1 MMKAV
6 SDPNIRRVVF
16 MTSSQVGKTTL
27 LENIIGYFIHYEP
40 SPILMVQPTL
50 SMAQAFSKDRLSAM
64 IRDCP
69 VLANKV
75 KPPRE
80 RDSGNTVLHK
90 VFTGGHISLVGSNS
104 TSSLASRPIR
114 VLLLDE
120 VDRFEVS
127 NRELLLFGITK
138 L

>member
-50 SMAQAFSKDRLSAM
+50 SMAQSFSKDRLSAM

-69 VLANKV
+69 VLEKKV

-80 RDSGNTVLHK
+80 RDSVNTVLLK

-114 VLLLDE
+114 VILLD
-120 VDRFEVS
+120 
-127 NRELLLFGITK
+127 
-138 L
+138 